1 MVAAVAAA
9 LCLQSAP
16 PLPPATRNARTVAA
30 VVTEV
35 EWTSSC
41 VAEEP
46 KGGSAANLSD
56 PFGVWAYA
64 GTWPRKYA
72 LPPRGGCGYS
82 THTTG
87 DSSRVSADPAP
98 AVPMHLREAQ
108 TAQSAGRQAVQ
119 ERCWWDPLW
128 WLRRWTEAPGLE
140 CREHGGA
147 WCLVAELRYPGAWC
161 RSRYFSCR
169 AHRATRRR
177 ERLLHRQLR
186 VSLRRFRTAVALHP
200 FSLSGGC
207 SPSGAGTEVA
217 SDALLA
223 EVGARRRVVL
233 SNDDCGY
240 IALHSGTAEN
250 VGPAILDDDVA
261 DLRRELAD
269 FTEALKPVENL
280 FADADTFADYVAGI
294 RNRGWVDAL
303 TLHLAAALWGR
314 RILVVQDGQHPVVCI
329 APPTQNGKRGAA
341 EKKPWAVV
349 HSTTGHFSGI
359 VAGDDA
365 MAKLQAMAKPAYLD
379 PGALQTLPIPPA
391 TGDDDEESALAKV
404 STGDDKRVFCPVD
417 SCYQSVR
424 GQSGGLKRASMRQHM
439 TAHRKNADLVSNNM
453 LRPLKLQCCGGR
465 EGCPQVVAAGGR
477 NTVGK
482 AQLCGVCSQSG
493 YLAET
498 EAASPSRVERTQ
510 ELPAGATPLPSLV
523 EIAQRNVALWDNIPR
538 ELVGLWAELLAAA
551 LEDVA
556 KCGDEL
562 AWRRLLM
569 LPKAV
574 LVRRR
579 GGKGKAKGKIA
590 SARDDMLL
598 WRDGKAGEVWEN
610 TRHLQRGEGAPPP
623 EQDAESRERRAV
635 GLAREGQASRA
646 ASALVSRGLLTVTDN
661 VLQQMWDKHPV
672 GEPVDR
678 TQFRGHAKTTRA
690 PVVDVYRELCHFKN
704 GTASGPTGL
713 KPAHIRAAAEHEEP
727 HETLQS
733 LAAVVNDVAAG
744 QVPKEVL
751 PLLMGANIVPLRK
764 NADDEAARPVAPG
777 ETLRRLCAKRLN
789 AEFGKRAGEVLLEGR
804 QVGVGIPMGMEAAIT
819 TVAQYAS
826 RHAGTDKVIL
836 KIDFRNAFNTVDRSR
851 FLAEAQAKVG
861 VGIMPFLLACYAEPT
876 SLFCGGEVL
885 QSTCGV
891 QQGDPL
897 GPMLFS
903 LAIHEVTEE
912 LVRMGIQ
919 AVWYLDDGTIMGS
932 PKEVARGYQ
941 LVAQKCAKWGLS
953 VNAGKCEVIALA
965 RQELDAL
972 RRAGLPMGVADD
984 GRETQDAQPGTC
996 FRRIPGGDFEL
1007 LGAPIGSKA
1016 HCEEWMRLKVQ
1027 EFFPL
1032 LRALKGMQDSQV
1044 AASLLRQCGAFS
1056 RVVFYMR
1063 CTGHTGAREY
1073 LETFDRKVEE
1083 ALCGILGS
1091 DESELPPEARVQAG
1105 LAVRRGGLG
1114 IRWAVDH
1121 SEAAVL
1127 AAMSG
1132 THDLCRKLD
1141 KDFQWDASGW
1151 ADAAAA
1157 FNKRV
1162 AADQQ
1167 IATDERPEKGVR
1179 QRVLSQ
1185 AVEQRQHDELV
1196 ERADDIGTARL
1207 LSLLLPYTG
1216 AFLTATPS
1224 WDARVPRKDFQAVVR
1239 FRLGVQVYDEGSTC
1253 DACLEKQDP
1262 WGLHVTGCERRHD
1275 RFERH
1280 DAVVHAVAAKFNELG
1295 IKAKIEVRD
1304 IIADTQRR
1312 PGDVAL
1318 PAGVT
1323 GKRRVAVD
1331 VTIRTPFAAS
1341 VLRGAATTI
1350 GYAASQGEAAKRGYC
1365 EEKCSREGWDFL
1377 PFAMEVFGGFGGAA
1391 AGLVRRCGRFA
1402 SRAQSADVVAHI
1414 GRTSAHI
1421 SAAFQRALGASFSRR
1436 GISTS
1441 LLRERTEREV
1451 AGPIPPD
1458 PDGSPL
1464 RAPLREEVC
1473 VDFDADAEVGMEE
1486 ESVPEFREPIARAKE
1501 KVDVAERKVVRQGA
1515 GEAAADSGPPP
1526 ALGILDQPALA
1537 VSPPNPD
1544 FDAGAGGDTEG
1555 AARSTSA
1562 EGLLPPPALPP
1573 PPPALRARARGVSMA
1588 AEAGHR
1594 RDIGARTRVRFAEG
1608 CLQGRRDA
1616 GSAGETEAAAV
1627 VVLAA
1632 VVAGTGEL
1640 ARAVTAQPPPAVLA
1654 PPVVQGGE
1662 AETAGEAGGD
1672 SAAGGSSAD
1681 APTPAS
1687 RLSAPTAVDP
1697 PMVQDGA
1704 EVAASAADDNSAAGG
1719 ISTDAPAPAP
1729 QLSSPVA
1736 ADPPPDQGEELDG
1749 PARVAAAD
1757 AKLDAVLAASGG
1769 ARQAVAK
1776 DGACQFAAVAA
1787 QVSGWTAATL
1797 RKAAVDMLGQDDMLA
1812 GFVAAEGGAEYL
1824 ARLRRPDGW
1833 GDSLS
1838 LEAICRAAGLSVWVL
1853 TVSEKGV
1860 PGLFRMGEEG
1870 WILAFLTQR
1879 PGHYDAFTVPE
1890 ALQQAAQDGRL
1901 CLREGRL
1908 VAAEA
1913 DRAATAAVD
1922 DSAMGGGMADAP
1934 APTPQPPP
1942 AGAGPRSVQ
1951 EDVAEVAVA
1960 EADGDGAAG
1969 GIPMDAPAPAS
1980 QSSSPAVADP
1990 PPVQE
1995 TSAAREEPFEAADV
2009 PVEVAEVAVA
2019 EADGDGAAGGIST
2032 NAPAPASQSSSPVV
2046 ADPPVLQEAGAAAAC
2061 KPRSVKELVVARA
2074 DRRAGYR
2081 EVAAAEQ
2088 AAKRADVQ
2096 SQRPG
2101 AQAAARLRQARCGRG
2116 DEEEGV
2122 DPAGEPATHAA
2133 SQSSG
2138 VALAEHAGAGAMEQD
2153 SPVSVCSSHV
2163 PNALAMR
2170 ARDSMESQCDPATEV
2185 QPGGAHTAA
2194 PPEAGGQLMADEE
2207 DDGEEYEFN

>member
-1 MVAAVAAA
+1 M
-9 LCLQSAP
+9 
-16 PLPPATRNARTVAA
+16 
-30 VVTEV
+30 
-35 EWTSSC
+35 
-41 VAEEP
+41 
-46 KGGSAANLSD
+46 
-56 PFGVWAYA
+56 
-64 GTWPRKYA
+64 
-72 LPPRGGCGYS
+72 
-82 THTTG
+82 
-87 DSSRVSADPAP
+87 
-98 AVPMHLREAQ
+98 
-108 TAQSAGRQAVQ
+108 
-119 ERCWWDPLW
+119 
-128 WLRRWTEAPGLE
+128 
-140 CREHGGA
+140 
-147 WCLVAELRYPGAWC
+147 
-161 RSRYFSCR
+161 
-169 AHRATRRR
+169 
-177 ERLLHRQLR
+177 
-186 VSLRRFRTAVALHP
+186 
-200 FSLSGGC
+200 
-207 SPSGAGTEVA
+207 
-217 SDALLA
+217 
-223 EVGARRRVVL
+223 
-233 SNDDCGY
+233 
-240 IALHSGTAEN
+240 
-250 VGPAILDDDVA
+250 
-261 DLRRELAD
+261 
-269 FTEALKPVENL
+269 
-280 FADADTFADYVAGI
+280 
-294 RNRGWVDAL
+294 
-303 TLHLAAALWGR
+303 
-314 RILVVQDGQHPVVCI
+314 
-329 APPTQNGKRGAA
+329 
-341 EKKPWAVV
+341 
-349 HSTTGHFSGI
+349 
-359 VAGDDA
+359 
-365 MAKLQAMAKPAYLD
+365 
-379 PGALQTLPIPPA
+379 
-391 TGDDDEESALAKV
+391 
-404 STGDDKRVFCPVD
+404 
-417 SCYQSVR
+417 
-424 GQSGGLKRASMRQHM
+424 
-439 TAHRKNADLVSNNM
+439 
-453 LRPLKLQCCGGR
+453 
-465 EGCPQVVAAGGR
+465 
-477 NTVGK
+477 
-482 AQLCGVCSQSG
+482 
-493 YLAET
+493 
-498 EAASPSRVERTQ
+498 
-510 ELPAGATPLPSLV
+510 
-523 EIAQRNVALWDNIPR
+523 
-538 ELVGLWAELLAAA
+538 
-551 LEDVA
+551 
-556 KCGDEL
+556 
-562 AWRRLLM
+562 
-569 LPKAV
+569 
-574 LVRRR
+574 
-579 GGKGKAKGKIA
+579 
-590 SARDDMLL
+590 
-598 WRDGKAGEVWEN
+598 
-610 TRHLQRGEGAPPP
+610 
-623 EQDAESRERRAV
+623 
-635 GLAREGQASRA
+635 
-646 ASALVSRGLLTVTDN
+646 
-661 VLQQMWDKHPV
+661 
-672 GEPVDR
+672 
-678 TQFRGHAKTTRA
+678 
-690 PVVDVYRELCHFKN
+690 
-704 GTASGPTGL
+704 
-713 KPAHIRAAAEHEEP
+713 
-727 HETLQS
+727 
-733 LAAVVNDVAAG
+733 
-744 QVPKEVL
+744 
-751 PLLMGANIVPLRK
+751 
-764 NADDEAARPVAPG
+764 
-777 ETLRRLCAKRLN
+777 
-789 AEFGKRAGEVLLEGR
+789 
-804 QVGVGIPMGMEAAIT
+804 
-819 TVAQYAS
+819 
-826 RHAGTDKVIL
+826 
-836 KIDFRNAFNTVDRSR
+836 
-851 FLAEAQAKVG
+851 
-861 VGIMPFLLACYAEPT
+861 
-876 SLFCGGEVL
+876 
-885 QSTCGV
+885 
-891 QQGDPL
+891 
-897 GPMLFS
+897 
-903 LAIHEVTEE
+903 
-912 LVRMGIQ
+912 
-919 AVWYLDDGTIMGS
+919 
-932 PKEVARGYQ
+932 
-941 LVAQKCAKWGLS
+941 
-953 VNAGKCEVIALA
+953 CEVIALA

-1032 LRALKGMQDSQV
+1032 LRALKAMQDSQV

-1151 ADAAAA
+1151 ADTAAA

-1515 GEAAADSGPPP
+1515 EEAAADSGPPP

-1573 PPPALRARARGVSMA
+1573 PPPALPPPPPALRARARGVSMA

-1594 RDIGARTRVRFAEG
+1594 RDIGARSRVRFAEG

-1632 VVAGTGEL
+1632 VVAGTVAGGRGEL
-1640 ARAVTAQPPPAVLA
+1640 ARAVAQPPPAVLA

-1697 PMVQDGA
+1697 PMVQDEA

-1776 DGACQFAAVAA
+1776 DGACQFAAVAV

-1797 RKAAVDMLGQDDMLA
+1797 RKAAVDMLEQDDMLA

-1913 DRAATAAVD
+1913 DGAVTAAVD
-1922 DSAMGGGMADAP
+1922 DSAMGGGRADAP

-1960 EADGDGAAG
+1960 EADGGGAAG

-1995 TSAAREEPFEAADV
+1995 TRAAREEPFEMAAV

-2061 KPRSVKELVVARA
+2061 RPRSVKELVVARA

-2096 SQRPG
+2096 SQRRG

-2122 DPAGEPATHAA
+2122 DPAEEPATHAA

-2194 PPEAGGQLMADEE
+2194 PPEAGGQPMADEADEDMESQCDPATAGGAHSAAPLEAGGQPMADEE